1 MLGRTSLG
9 RLADEMQGVGVRRV
23 HVLAWR
29 DLDDPDAGGSEG
41 HADELMSRWANAGL
55 DVTHR
60 TSAAAGQPETATRNG
75 YRVVR
80 RGTRYSVFPRTVAA
94 EVLGRAGRY
103 DALVEVWNGVP
114 WLSPLWCR
122 RPHITILH
130 HVHRAMWDQVL
141 PRPLAGL
148 GRWGET
154 RMAPPLYRRTRTVT
168 PSEGTREELVGLGF
182 RPEMV
187 TAVANGVDPRFTPG
201 GRRSTTPLVIAV
213 GRFAPVK
220 RFALAID
227 AAVAARRVVP
237 DLRLRLIG
245 DGALRGE
252 LAARIEAAGATDWIE
267 LAGHMDHAELREAYR
282 EAWVILSASLA
293 EGWGLTLTEAAAC
306 ATPAVATD
314 ISGHRSSVIDG
325 TTGVLAPPEG
335 LADALA
341 GVLTDHERR
350 ERLGAAALARAQTLS
365 WEATATGVL
374 AVLHAEVMR
383 RADGRDVSRAL
394 VEPTH

>member
-1 MLGRTSLG
+1 M
-9 RLADEMQGVGVRRV
+9 RRV

-29 DLDDPDAGGSEG
+29 DLDDLDAGGSEG
-41 HADELMSRWANAGL
+41 HADELMARWAAAGL
-55 DVTHR
+55 DITHR
-60 TSAAAGQPETATRNG
+60 TSAAAGQPATTTRNG
-75 YRVVR
+75 YRVIR
-80 RGTRYSVFPRTVAA
+80 RGSRYSVFPRTVAA
-94 EVLGRAGRY
+94 EVAGRMGRY

-122 RPHITILH
+122 RPHITVVH

-141 PRPLAGL
+141 PPPLAGL

-154 RMAPPLYRRTRTVT
+154 RMAPPLYRRTPTVT
-168 PSEGTREELVGLGF
+168 PSEGTRQELLGLGF
-182 RPEMV
+182 RPAMV
-187 TAVANGVDPRFTPG
+187 TAVPNGVDPRFTAG
-201 GRRSTTPLVIAV
+201 GRRSPTPLVVAV

-227 AAVAARRVVP
+227 AAVAARRAVP

-245 DGALRGE
+245 DGPLRGE
-252 LAARIEAAGATDWIE
+252 LAARIAAAGASDWIE
-267 LAGHMDHAELREAYR
+267 LAGHMDHDELREAYR
-282 EAWVILSASLA
+282 SAWVVLSASLA
-293 EGWGLTLTEAAAC
+293 EGWGLILTEAAAC
-306 ATPAVATD
+306 GTPAVATD

-335 LADALA
+335 LADALV

-350 ERLGAAALARAQTLS
+350 ARLGAAALARAQTLT
-365 WEATATGVL
+365 WDATATGVL

-383 RADGRDVSRAL
+383 RADWRGLSTAHVK
-394 VEPTH
+394 PP